1 MKSWTLWAKEASLF
15 DLVSSFHQITAHKDT
30 VPPTAF
36 CSPTGLYEW
45 LVIPQ
50 RCSASPGWVVK
61 VLSKVTK
68 GLEQVTA
75 YLDDVMVFSDL
86 PTHVNTIRA
95 FFERL
100 HKHNLKLS
108 PAKARPR
115 TTDADFLGH
124 SISPVG
130 VHPNVEKVSALTF
143 ILMLRDL
150 KQLRPLLDGLSYY
163 RKFLQDMSQKI

>member
-1 MKSWTLWAKEASLF
+1 M
-15 DLVSSFHQITAHKDT
+15 
-30 VPPTAF
+30 
-36 CSPTGLYEW
+36 
-45 LVIPQ
+45 PQ

-61 VLSKVTK
+61 VLNEVTK
-68 GLEQVTA
+68 GLEQVAA

-124 SISPVG
+124 SISPAG
-130 VHPNVEKVSALTF
+130 VRPNAEKVSALSF
-143 ILMLRDL
+143 MPMLRDL
-150 KQLRPLLDGLSYY
+150 KQLRPLLDDLSYY
-163 RKFLQDMSQKI
+163 RKFLRDMSK